1 MYIRYMYVRIG
12 RVIKKYPYT
21 NEIRECV
28 VKDGRE
34 ALGWW
39 MTLSGRSAPDSW

>member
-1 MYIRYMYVRIG
+1 MYIRIG

-28 VKDGRE
+28 VKDGK
-34 ALGWW
+34 
-39 MTLSGRSAPDSW
+39 RSTRMVDDLVWTQCP